1 MTRLRPA
8 LLTVSVCAFA
18 ATSVAGP
25 AAAQPKVEGR
35 AALLQQLA
43 DCRKLTDDAARLGCY
58 DSATA
63 ALEQAEAKGDIVVV
77 DREQAR
83 TVRREAF
90 GFSLPSLSVFERG
103 EDKDKIDN
111 ITGKIASARQD
122 GAGKWVLRLEDG
134 AVWQQ
139 IDVQE
144 LSLYPKAGQS
154 VTIRKA
160 TLGSFLASVEGRRAF
175 RVRRVE

>member
-1 MTRLRPA
+1 MTRTRA
-8 LLTVSVCAFA
+8 LLVVSLCALA
-18 ATSVAGP
+18 AGP
-25 AAAQPKVEGR
+25 ALAQPKAEGR
-35 AALLQQLA
+35 AALVQRLS
-43 DCRKLTDDAARLGCY
+43 DCRKLGEDPARLACY
-58 DSATA
+58 DQATA

-83 TVRREAF
+83 TVQRQAF
-90 GFSLPSLSVFERG
+90 GFSLPSLSVFDRG
-103 EDKDKIDN
+103 EEKEAVDN
-111 ITGKIASARQD
+111 VTGKITSARMD
-122 GAGKWVLRLEDG
+122 GAGKWVLKLEDG